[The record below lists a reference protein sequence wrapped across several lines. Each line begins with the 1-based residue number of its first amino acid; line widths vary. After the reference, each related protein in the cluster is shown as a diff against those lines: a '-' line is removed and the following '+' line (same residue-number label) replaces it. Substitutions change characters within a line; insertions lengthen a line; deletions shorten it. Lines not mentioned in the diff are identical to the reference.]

1 MFRGMGKIGI
11 RTLASPRI
19 MYAPRANS
27 FSLGLEN
34 TEQEAKA
41 FPQGSCGA
49 LQTVDKVISDQ
60 TWKLTLGMESFDS
73 EDIGFIMGER
83 LATSTLSIPEVL
95 SIVIPAGGNVPN
107 ADMTIDK
114 LVSATLLDSLQTVRF
129 LTQVP
134 MASTAPLT
142 AGQFKVGNGSL
153 FFPASLAGQAL
164 NFMYDKSLVGTRTI
178 GYEQNYVLWGDVCF
192 SGIVCGTRFPKPFRI
207 FVPSMARSGNL
218 DFSIG
223 EKTSINLEFTL
234 KLAAG
239 FRSPVLMADL

>member
-27 FSLGLEN
+27 FSLNLEN

-41 FPQGSCGA
+41 FPQGSCGP

-60 TWKLTLGMESFDS
+60 TWKLNLGMESFDS
-73 EDIGFIMGER
+73 EDISFVMGER
-83 LATSTLSIPEVL
+83 LATSTMTIPEVL
-95 SIVIPAGGNVPN
+95 SVIIPANGVVAN
-107 ADMTIDK
+107 ADMTVDK
-114 LVSATLLDSLQTVRF
+114 LVSATLLDSLQTIRF

-134 MASTAPLT
+134 NASTAALT
-142 AGQFKVGNGSL
+142 AGQFKVAAGSL
-153 FFPASLAGQAL
+153 IFSPTLSGQAL

-178 GYEQNYVLWGDVCF
+178 GYEQNFVLWGDVCF
-192 SGIVCGTRFPKPFRI
+192 SGVVCGPRFAKPFRI

-218 DFSIG
+218 DFAIG
-223 EKTSINLEFTL
+223 EKTSVSLEFTL

>member
-27 FSLGLEN
+27 FRLSLEN

-41 FPQGSCGA
+41 FPHGTCGA

-60 TWKLTLGMESFDS
+60 TWKLNLGMESFDS
-73 EDIGFIMGER
+73 EDIGFVMGER
-83 LATSTLSIPEVL
+83 LSTSTLTIPEVL
-95 SIVIPAGGNVPN
+95 SVIVPAGGVVANT
-107 ADMTIDK
+107 DMTVDK
-114 LVSATLLDSLQTVRF
+114 LVSATLLDSLQVVRF
-129 LTQVP
+129 LTQIP
-134 MASTAPLT
+134 NAAAFTT
-142 AGQFKVGNGSL
+142 TGQFKVAGGSVV
-153 FFPASLAGQAL
+153 FHPSLAGQSL
-164 NFMYDKSLVGTRTI
+164 NYMYDKVLTGTRTI
-178 GYEQNYVLWGDVCF
+178 GFEQNYVLWGDVCF
-192 SGIVCGTRFPKPFRI
+192 SGVVCGTRFPKPFRI

-218 DFSIG
+218 DFAIG
-223 EKTSINLEFTL
+223 EKTSIDLEFTL